1 MIKIYFLL
9 ELCKK
14 NNSKSK
20 IYKSMRE
27 FIILTI
33 EFYRWGGLSEEVT
46 NAYKPLG
53 ILRIVSRGLSIVF
66 RRFQVYAFPYFI
78 YFLVGL
84 LTSVVQQSLKLS
96 TNQSTTETISLSI
109 VSMTMILGNLNLAGI
124 GRILTITYSNPTS
137 LRSVLTVISI
147 LAVIVSCI
155 LSWILGTLS
164 SGMVI
169 AMVADELTG
178 QKASLKKSFSKVLEV
193 FWSLLITSLMVTII
207 ILLGSLLFIIPG
219 IIFAVWYCLA
229 ETTVVLEGKEK
240 TEALNRSKELTSGY
254 RIDVFYVLL
263 VLVIICFISTSILVI
278 LRWLLLGTSLAT
290 LIVFIESIVSAFLSL
305 VGPSILT
312 VVYFEL
318 LTRKTATETLPS
330 T

>member
-1 MIKIYFLL
+1 M
-9 ELCKK
+9 
-14 NNSKSK
+14 
-20 IYKSMRE
+20 
-27 FIILTI
+27 
-33 EFYRWGGLSEEVT
+33 SEEVT

-84 LTSVVQQSLKLS
+84 LTSVVQQSLKLL

-147 LAVIVSCI
+147 LAVVVSYI

-169 AMVADELTG
+169 AMIADELTG

-193 FWSLLITSLMVTII
+193 FWPLLITSLMVTII

-229 ETTVVLEGKEK
+229 ETIVVLEGKEK

-254 RIDVFYVLL
+254 RIDVFYVFL
-263 VLVIICFISTSILVI
+263 VLMMLCFISTSISVI
-278 LRWLLLGTSLAT
+278 LRWLLPGTSLAT
-290 LIVFIESIVSAFLSL
+290 LIVFIESIVSAFFSL

-330 T
+330 A